1 MTSGALPTI
10 GAFLLPVGFDEGES
24 LDPVLVPLRIGA
36 ASIGLNI
43 PWSEVRRE
51 VGARLAEILDVKLS
65 DVVVSAWER
74 AQDFRE
80 YADPEAH
87 PPDETI
93 LTELAEHT
101 IDIDFHPSLELLVN
115 DRPLPGIQLDITL
128 SLTIKGLILKIRD
141 GKVRE
146 MTAGSIMGR
155 GKLETAGLTILEKR
169 TAEILL
175 PRGREVEIP
184 SEAPEPS
191 ATDGAHLPLG

>member
-24 LDPVLVPLRIGA
+24 LDPILVPLRIGA

-51 VGARLAEILDVKLS
+51 VGARLAEILDVKVS
-65 DVVVSAWER
+65 DVVTSAWEK
-74 AQDFRE
+74 AQEFRE
-80 YADPEAH
+80 YADPQAH

-101 IDIDFHPSLELLVN
+101 IDVDFHPSLEFLMN

-146 MTAGSIMGR
+146 MTAGSIIGR
-155 GKLETAGLTILEKR
+155 GKLETAGLTILEKQ
-169 TAEILL
+169 TEEILL
-175 PRGREVEIP
+175 PRGRQVETP
-184 SEAPEPS
+184 SEPTQLPS
-191 ATDGAHLPLG
+191 ALPSGLPG